1 MNTFIA
7 TIKNKTLTWL
17 SPSHGSMFIEFL
29 KRNDGKKVRITLEKN
44 KVSEELRGWY
54 FASIIPTV
62 RSAVPEW
69 KNLTDDEMHNVL
81 KKNFEYFDIFNVVTK
96 RIERFARTV
105 MSNESTT
112 ERAMAFIDKIRE
124 YFRDNYKMELPSPIE
139 FKKRRDDAPLKNE

>member
-17 SPSHGSMFIEFL
+17 SPSHGQMFIDFL

-62 RSAVPEW
+62 RSVVPEW

-81 KKNFEYFDIFNVVTK
+81 KKNFEYFEIFNVINK
-96 RIERFARTV
+96 RVERFARTV

-112 ERAMAFIDKIRE
+112 ERVMAFIDKIRE

-139 FKKRRDDAPLKNE
+139 FKKRRDSAPLKNE

>member
-17 SPSHGSMFIEFL
+17 SPSHGQMFIDFL

-62 RSAVPEW
+62 RSVVPEW

-81 KKNFEYFDIFNVVTK
+81 KKNFEYFEIFNVINK
-96 RIERFARTV
+96 RVERFARTV

-139 FKKRRDDAPLKNE
+139 FKKRRDSAPLKNE